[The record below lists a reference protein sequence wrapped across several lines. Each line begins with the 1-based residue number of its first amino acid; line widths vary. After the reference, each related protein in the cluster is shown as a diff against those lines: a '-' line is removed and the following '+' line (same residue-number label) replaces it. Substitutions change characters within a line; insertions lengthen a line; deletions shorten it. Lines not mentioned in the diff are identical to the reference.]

1 MNNINARDAG
11 FDERQPPCVIG
22 LAVLAKMAFRGLDL
36 APIAESLRD
45 RGRRNSS
52 DAAALM
58 DLSLIELFHGRAE
71 SRARLQAAALEL
83 DTFYRHEPAIVV
95 ANPIRVLALATPG
108 NLMANTPIE
117 FLLEDADMVLDIL
130 YLTPGRS
137 LPESLP
143 HHDLAFVAVA
153 EGEANRPA
161 LELLADRAKSWPRP
175 LLNAPDR
182 IARLTR
188 DGACALLTDIPGV
201 HMPSAARIDRAG
213 LGRIAASGPPLESS
227 ERDCRFP
234 VIVRP
239 VGSHAGEGL
248 EKLDDR
254 AAIGAYLEA
263 RDAAEFY
270 ISPFVD
276 YRGADGLFR
285 KYRVAVIDGQAYAC
299 HLAISSHW
307 MIHYLN
313 ADMIDNPQNRA
324 EEAQFMGAFDQE
336 FGARHRAGLS
346 EIARRIGLDY
356 FLIDCAETPAGDL
369 LIFEVGNAMIVHAM
383 DPESVF
389 PYKAAPMKK
398 LFGAFQA
405 MLRGRVIEAC
415 ATA

>member
-1 MNNINARDAG
+1 
-11 FDERQPPCVIG
+11 
-22 LAVLAKMAFRGLDL
+22 MAFQGLDL

-45 RGRRNSS
+45 RRRRNSA

-58 DLSLIELFHGRAE
+58 DLSLIELFQGRPQG
-71 SRARLQAAALEL
+71 RTRLQAAALEL
-83 DTFYRHEPAIVV
+83 DTLYRHEPAIAV
-95 ANPIRVLALATPG
+95 ANPIRVLAFAAPG
-108 NLMANTPIE
+108 DLMANTPIE

-130 YLTPGRS
+130 YLAPGRL
-137 LPESLP
+137 LPERLP
-143 HHDLAFVAVA
+143 DHDLAFVAVA
-153 EGEANRPA
+153 EGRANRPA
-161 LELLADRAKSWPRP
+161 LGLLAERAKSWPRP
-175 LLNAPDR
+175 LVNAPDR

-188 DGACALLTDIPGV
+188 DGVCALLTEIPGV
-201 HMPSAARIDRAG
+201 HVPNTARVERPG
-213 LGRIAASGPPLESS
+213 LGRIAGGGPAPQGSDG
-227 ERDCRFP
+227 DCRFP

-263 RDAAEFY
+263 QDAEAFY

-285 KYRVAVIDGQAYAC
+285 KYRVAVIDGEAHAC
-299 HLAISSHW
+299 HLAISSRW

-324 EEAQFMGAFDQE
+324 EEAQFMADFDQG

-356 FLIDCAETPAGDL
+356 FLIDCAETPTGDL

-383 DPESVF
+383 DPDSVF
-389 PYKAAPMKK
+389 PYKAGPMKK

-405 MLRGRVIEAC
+405 MLRRRVGEAC
-415 ATA
+415 APA